1 MLEDIRQYLLYVMF
15 HRPTYLASTYVNL
28 QSLPNL
34 ANISALF
41 QATKNVVASV
51 YSWLCKLKEAKF
63 LMRYKLLEKHF
74 GDTAFT

>member
-15 HRPTYLASTYVNL
+15 HRPTYLASTYVKL
-28 QSLPNL
+28 QPLPNL

-51 YSWLCKLKEAKF
+51 YN
-63 LMRYKLLEKHF
+63 
-74 GDTAFT
+74 